1 MFIGRT
7 QELKRLRTELER
19 PGQGAVLVYGR
30 RRVGKSELIKQA
42 LGAITPL
49 SIYYECKETSEADNL
64 QSLSTL
70 AAEALGLPPL
80 AFNRIEDLLDCL
92 VQRSATAPLILV
104 LDEYPYLRRV
114 TKGLDSILQAVLD
127 RNRSASNLKL
137 VLCGSYIDAMR
148 SLLDSHNPL
157 YGRVDLTINLKP
169 MDYYEAAGFYSGFS
183 NEDKVR
189 LYSVLGGIPYYNRL
203 VDTTLSVRENIKA
216 LIASPGAR
224 LENEVSM
231 YLRSEISKIVNA
243 NEVFSALAQ
252 GYTRYKDILDQSHVT
267 SAPAMVDVLDKLI
280 GMELVQRQAPINCP
294 DNRKRAS
301 YRIVDPLS
309 LFYYRYVFSHSS
321 QMAIMDA
328 DVFYNR
334 YIERDFEEHY
344 VPHFFEEVC
353 RQYLVRQN
361 RAGLMEP
368 LFEEIGRYSYDD
380 PVARANGEFDVVTRD
395 ERGYC
400 FYEAKFTAHP
410 VGSKVIAEE
419 IAQVKATGLKC
430 VGYGFVSRSGFEPK
444 ALEGIQENVRLI
456 TLDELYA

>member
-7 QELKRLRTELER
+7 QELKRLRTEFDR
-19 PGQGAVLVYGR
+19 AGQGAVLVYGR

-42 LGAITPL
+42 LRSSAPL

-80 AFNRIEDLLDCL
+80 AFNRIEELLDFL
-92 VQRSATAPLILV
+92 AQRSATAPLVLV

-114 TKGLDSILQAVLD
+114 AKGLDSVIQAVLD
-127 RNRSASNLKL
+127 RNRSSSNLKL

-203 VDTTLSVRENIKA
+203 VDPALSVRENIKA

-252 GYTRYKDILDQSHVT
+252 GYTRYKDILDQSHVS

-280 GMELVQRQAPINCP
+280 GMELVQRQVPINCP

-309 LFYYRYVFSHSS
+309 LFYYRYVFRYSS
-321 QMAIMDA
+321 QMAVMDEDA
-328 DVFYNR
+328 FYSR
-334 YIERDFEEHY
+334 YVERDFEERY

-353 RQYLVRQN
+353 RQFLIRQN
-361 RAGLMEP
+361 RAGLIDP
-368 LFEEIGRYSYDD
+368 PFEEIGRYSYDD
-380 PVARANGEFDVVTRD
+380 PVARANGEFDVVTRS
-395 ERGYC
+395 ERGFS
-400 FYEAKFTAHP
+400 FYEAKFTAQP
-410 VGSKVIAEE
+410 VRARVIAEE
-419 IAQVKATGLKC
+419 IAQVKATGLDC
-430 VGYGFVSRSGFEPK
+430 AAYGFISRSGFESN
-444 ALEGIQENVRLI
+444 ALEGIEEDVQLI
-456 TLDELYA
+456 TLDQLYA